1 MFISPPT
8 FVGLEE
14 CAVLLSAVAQVY
26 DLAATGGGGNAHAR
40 RGLQAAAGAGLK
52 EGPLLCTEEVAK
64 LWGCP
69 PCYGAFGLPFVALLF
84 EFKRQKGRRRKKL
97 PFSVRFLP

>member
-1 MFISPPT
+1 MCCVTQCRSPSIRS
-8 FVGLEE
+8 GG
-14 CAVLLSAVAQVY
+14 SR
-26 DLAATGGGGNAHAR
+26 GGGGNARAR